1 MMLEMLIHPPKG
13 IIQDWFQQ
21 YECATSPKT
30 KRVCSP
36 MTPPMRAK
44 RETRGERKMC
54 RKNVDVRMWGYAAE
68 HMRGDVRSVENT
80 AEVKMRL
87 PVMRIVRRHAEE
99 E

>member
-1 MMLEMLIHPPKG
+1 
-13 IIQDWFQQ
+13 
-21 YECATSPKT
+21 
-30 KRVCSP
+30 
-36 MTPPMRAK
+36 
-44 RETRGERKMC
+44 MC

>member
-1 MMLEMLIHPPKG
+1 
-13 IIQDWFQQ
+13 
-21 YECATSPKT
+21 
-30 KRVCSP
+30 

-44 RETRGERKMC
+44 RETRGERK
-54 RKNVDVRMWGYAAE
+54 NVSKKCGCENVGGYAAE